1 VDPDPSSLFINTLM
15 IQQSGMIIYLIVFIL
30 LLCGSAL
37 VSGAEVALFSL
48 GSTDLAEDSDDFP
61 RRVLVN
67 KLLERPKKL
76 LATILIA
83 NNAIN
88 ITSVL
93 IFGIL
98 SSYWFAGLEPV
109 AVNFIY
115 EFDLD
120 IRFIIEVVVVTF
132 LILLFGEIFPK
143 VYANR
148 NPVRFANFMA
158 IPLNVLDKTFSFMS
172 LPMRYV
178 TLKIHERLGSKKSNI
193 TVSQL
198 SQALELTDENDT
210 THEEQQLLQGIV
222 SFGNT
227 DTKNVMR
234 NRTNVFALDEQLP
247 YKEIIPL
254 VIENG
259 YSRIPV
265 FKESMDQIIGVLYVK
280 DLLPYIDRKNFE
292 WTKLLRETYF
302 VPENKKLDDLL
313 QEFQEQK
320 KHLAIVVD
328 EYGGTSGLIT
338 LEDIIEE
345 IVGDISDEFDEENLI
360 YSKLDDKNY
369 IFEGITPLKDFYR
382 VIDIDENE
390 QSIFDDH
397 RGESETLAGFLLEQT
412 GHFPRKLDKISFHGF
427 TFLIEA
433 MDKKRI
439 KQIKCTLP

>member
-1 VDPDPSSLFINTLM
+1 MDPDPSQFLYISM
-15 IQQSGMIIYLIVFIL
+15 ISSGDQMMYVIVFIL
-30 LLCGSAL
+30 LLIASAL
-37 VSGAEVALFSL
+37 ISGAEVAFFGLSNTEL
-48 GSTDLAEDSDDFP
+48 EDENEDFA
-61 RRVLVN
+61 RRHIVR
-67 KLLERPKKL
+67 KLLFRPKKL

-93 IFGIL
+93 IFSIL
-98 SSYWFAGLEPV
+98 SDSWFENIADFYL
-109 AVNFIY
+109 
-115 EFDLD
+115 FDFQ
-120 IRFIIEVVVVTF
+120 INVRFILEVVVVTF

-148 NPVRFANFMA
+148 NPKGFASFMA
-158 IPLNVLDKTFSFMS
+158 IPLNILDKVFSFLS

-178 TLKIHERLGSKKSNI
+178 TLQIQERLGSKKSNI

-210 THEEQQLLQGIV
+210 TDEEQQLLQGIV

-227 DTKNVMR
+227 QTKNVMR
-234 NRTNVFALDEQLP
+234 NRMDVFALDETLP
-247 YKEIIPL
+247 FIEIIPQ

-259 YSRIPV
+259 YSRIPCY
-265 FKESMDQIIGVLYVK
+265 KESIDQITGVLYVK

-292 WTKLLRETYF
+292 WTKLLREAYF

-313 QEFQEQK
+313 QEFQEKK
-320 KHLAIVVD
+320 KHIAIVVD
-328 EYGGTSGLIT
+328 EYGGTSGLIS

-345 IVGDISDEFDEENLI
+345 IVGDISDEFDEEDLV

-369 IFEGITPLKDFYR
+369 IFDGKTQLKDFYR
-382 VIDIDENE
+382 VLDLEEDNIL
-390 QSIFDDH
+390 IFDTAK
-397 RGESETLAGFLLEQT
+397 GESETLAGFILEQT
-412 GHFPRKLDKISFHGF
+412 GYFPRKLDTIVFHNI
-427 TFLIEA
+427 TFLVEV

-439 KQIKCTLP
+439 KQIKCTIA

>member
-1 VDPDPSSLFINTLM
+1 MDPDPLPIL
-15 IQQSGMIIYLIVFIL
+15 QLLLVYQPEQLIYLAVFIL
-30 LLCGSAL
+30 LLLFSAL
-37 VSGAEVALFSL
+37 ISGAEVALFSL
-48 GSTDLAEDSDDFP
+48 STNDLTEENPTFSKQAI
-61 RRVLVN
+61 VA
-67 KLLERPKKL
+67 KLLDRPKKL

-93 IFGIL
+93 IFSILAQVWFSGIETE
-98 SSYWFAGLEPV
+98 W
-109 AVNFIY
+109 
-115 EFDLD
+115 
-120 IRFIIEVVVVTF
+120 IRFVIEVGAVTF

-148 NPVRFANFMA
+148 NPIGFANFMA
-158 IPLNVLDKTFSFMS
+158 IPLNVLDKLFSFMS

-178 TLKIHERLGSKKSNI
+178 TLQIQDRLGSKKSNI

-210 THEEQQLLQGIV
+210 TDEEQQLLQGIV
-222 SFGNT
+222 SFGLT

-234 NRTNVFALDEQLP
+234 NRTDVFALDETLSFKDVVPQ
-247 YKEIIPL
+247 
-254 VIENG
+254 VVSNG

-265 FKESMDQIIGVLYVK
+265 FKESIDSITGILYVK

-292 WTKLLRETYF
+292 WTKLLREAYF

-313 QEFQEQK
+313 QDFQEQK

-328 EYGGTSGLIT
+328 EYGGTSGLIS

-345 IVGDISDEFDEENLI
+345 IVGDISDEFDDENLI
-360 YSKLDDKNY
+360 YSKLDDRNY
-369 IFEGITPLKDFYR
+369 IFEGKTAIKDFYR
-382 VIDIDENE
+382 ILKMSEE
-390 QSIFDDH
+390 SILLFEEEK
-397 RGESETLAGFLLEQT
+397 GESETLAGFLLEQT
-412 GHFPRKLDKISFHGF
+412 GSFPRKLDKINFQDY
-427 TFLIEA
+427 TFVIES

-439 KQIKCTLP
+439 KQIKCTTP

>member
-1 VDPDPSSLFINTLM
+1 MDPDPSSLPFTILF
-15 IQQSGMIIYLIVFIL
+15 IQQTDMLYYLFVFVL

-48 GSTDLAEDSDDFP
+48 GVKELDEESPDFP
-61 RRVLVN
+61 RRMLVN

-98 SSYWFAGLEPV
+98 SSYWFENLEPIPV
-109 AVNFIY
+109 DFIY
-115 EFDLD
+115 TFDLD

-158 IPLNVLDKTFSFMS
+158 IPLNILDKTFSFMS

-178 TLKIHERLGSKKSNI
+178 TLRIHERLGSKKSNI
-193 TVSQL
+193 TISQL

-210 THEEQQLLQGIV
+210 TLEEQQLLQGIV

-247 YKEIIPL
+247 FKEVIPM

-345 IVGDISDEFDEENLI
+345 IVGDISDEFDEDDLV

-369 IFEGITPLKDFYR
+369 IFEGITTLKDFYR
-382 VIDIDENE
+382 VINMSEN
-390 QSIFDDH
+390 QQQFFDNY
-397 RGESETLAGFLLEQT
+397 RGESETLAGFILEQT
-412 GHFPRKLDKISFHGF
+412 GSFPRKLDKISFHGF
-427 TFLIEA
+427 MFLIEA

>member
-1 VDPDPSSLFINTLM
+1 MDPDPSSLFMLMPSILTDGTLL
-15 IQQSGMIIYLIVFIL
+15 YLMFFIL
-30 LLCGSAL
+30 LLVCSAL
-37 VSGAEVALFSL
+37 ISGAEVAMFSL
-48 GSTDLAEDSDDFP
+48 TSNELEDENLEFSQ
-61 RRVLVN
+61 RALVE
-67 KLLERPKKL
+67 KLLDRPKKL

-93 IFGIL
+93 IFGII
-98 SSYWFAGLEPV
+98 SEVWFAGLEPV
-109 AVNFIY
+109 TL
-115 EFDLD
+115 DLGFVLEID
-120 IRFIIEVVVVTF
+120 LRFILEVVVVTF

-148 NPVRFANFMA
+148 NPVGFANFMA
-158 IPLNVLDKTFSFMS
+158 IPLNVLDKLFSFMS

-178 TLKIHERLGSKKSNI
+178 TLKIHDRLGNRSSNI
-193 TVSQL
+193 TVSHL
-198 SQALELTDENDT
+198 SQALELTDDEDT
-210 THEEQQLLQGIV
+210 TDEEQQLLQGIV

-227 DTKNVMR
+227 DTKNAMR
-234 NRTNVFALDEQLP
+234 NRTNVFALDEALEF
-247 YKEIIPL
+247 KEIIPL
-254 VIENG
+254 VIEHG

-265 FKESMDQIIGVLYVK
+265 YKESIDQITGVLYVK
-280 DLLPYIDRKNFE
+280 DLLPYIDRRNYE

-313 QEFQEQK
+313 QEFQEEK

-338 LEDIIEE
+338 MEDIIEE
-345 IVGDISDEFDEENLI
+345 IVGDISDEFDEEDII

-369 IFEGITPLKDFYR
+369 IFEAITPLKDFYR
-382 VIDIDENE
+382 VVDFEEEQEALFNE
-390 QSIFDDH
+390 H

-412 GHFPRKLDKISFHGF
+412 GSFPRKLDKITFHGY
-427 TFLIEA
+427 TFVIEA

-439 KQIKCTLP
+439 KQVKCTLP

>member
-1 VDPDPSSLFINTLM
+1 MDPDPLPIL
-15 IQQSGMIIYLIVFIL
+15 QLLLVYQPEQLIYLVVFIL
-30 LLCGSAL
+30 LLLFSAL
-37 VSGAEVALFSL
+37 ISGAEVALFSL
-48 GSTDLAEDSDDFP
+48 STNDLTEENPTFSKQAI
-61 RRVLVN
+61 VA
-67 KLLERPKKL
+67 KLLDRPKKL

-93 IFGIL
+93 IFSILAQVWFSGIETE
-98 SSYWFAGLEPV
+98 W
-109 AVNFIY
+109 
-115 EFDLD
+115 
-120 IRFIIEVVVVTF
+120 IRFVIEVGAVTF

-148 NPVRFANFMA
+148 NPIGFANFMA
-158 IPLNVLDKTFSFMS
+158 IPLNVLDKLFSFMS

-178 TLKIHERLGSKKSNI
+178 TLQIQDRLGNKKSNI

-210 THEEQQLLQGIV
+210 TDEEQQLLQGIV
-222 SFGNT
+222 SFGLT

-234 NRTNVFALDEQLP
+234 NRTDVFALDETLSFKDVVPQ
-247 YKEIIPL
+247 
-254 VIENG
+254 VVSNG

-265 FKESMDQIIGVLYVK
+265 FKESIDSITGILYVK

-292 WTKLLRETYF
+292 WTKLLREAYF

-313 QEFQEQK
+313 QDFQEQK

-328 EYGGTSGLIT
+328 EYGGTSGLIS

-345 IVGDISDEFDEENLI
+345 IVGDISDEFDDENLI
-360 YSKLDDKNY
+360 YSKLDDRNY
-369 IFEGITPLKDFYR
+369 IFEGKTALKDFYR
-382 VIDIDENE
+382 ILRMSEE
-390 QSIFDDH
+390 SILLFEEEK
-397 RGESETLAGFLLEQT
+397 GESETLAGFILEQT
-412 GHFPRKLDKISFHGF
+412 GSFPRKLDKINFQDY
-427 TFLIEA
+427 TFVIES

-439 KQIKCTLP
+439 KQIKCTTP

>member
-1 VDPDPSSLFINTLM
+1 MDPDPLPILQLLM
-15 IQQSGMIIYLIVFIL
+15 VYQVEQVIYLAVFIL
-30 LLCGSAL
+30 LLIFSAL
-37 VSGAEVALFSL
+37 ISGAEVAMFSL
-48 GSTDLAEDSDDFP
+48 SNTELEEENTSFP
-61 RRVLVN
+61 KRAIVA
-67 KLLERPKKL
+67 KLLDRPKKL

-93 IFGIL
+93 IFSIL
-98 SSYWFAGLEPV
+98 ANVWFGGLET
-109 AVNFIY
+109 
-115 EFDLD
+115 EWL
-120 IRFIIEVVVVTF
+120 RFVLEVGVVTF

-148 NPVRFANFMA
+148 NPIGFANFMA
-158 IPLNVLDKTFSFMS
+158 IPLNILDKLFSFMS

-178 TLKIHERLGSKKSNI
+178 TLQIQDRLGSKKSNI

-210 THEEQQLLQGIV
+210 TIEEQQLLQGIV

-234 NRTNVFALDEQLP
+234 NRTDVFALDETLTFKDIVPQ
-247 YKEIIPL
+247 
-254 VIENG
+254 VISNG

-265 FKESMDQIIGVLYVK
+265 FKESIDHITGILYVK

-292 WTKLLRETYF
+292 WTKLLREAYF

-313 QEFQEQK
+313 QDFQEQK

-328 EYGGTSGLIT
+328 EYGGTSGLIS

-345 IVGDISDEFDEENLI
+345 IVGDISDEFDDENLV
-360 YSKLDDKNY
+360 YSKLDDHNY
-369 IFEGITPLKDFYR
+369 IFEGKTAIKDFYR
-382 VIDIDENE
+382 ILKLEEESMVLFEDVK
-390 QSIFDDH
+390 
-397 RGESETLAGFLLEQT
+397 GESETLAGFLLEQT
-412 GHFPRKLDKISFHGF
+412 GSFPRKLDKISFHGYVF
-427 TFLIEA
+427 VIES

-439 KQIKCTLP
+439 KQIKCTTP

>member
-1 VDPDPSSLFINTLM
+1 MDPDPLPLNQLLLVY
-15 IQQSGMIIYLIVFIL
+15 QPEQLIYLGVFIL
-30 LLCGSAL
+30 LLIFSAL
-37 VSGAEVALFSL
+37 ISGAEVALFSL
-48 GSTDLAEDSDDFP
+48 SNTELEEDNPAFSKKAI
-61 RRVLVN
+61 VA
-67 KLLERPKKL
+67 KLLDRPKKL

-93 IFGIL
+93 IFSIL
-98 SSYWFAGLEPV
+98 AEVWFGGLET
-109 AVNFIY
+109 
-115 EFDLD
+115 EW
-120 IRFIIEVVVVTF
+120 IRFVLEVGAVTF

-148 NPVRFANFMA
+148 NPIGFANFMA
-158 IPLNVLDKTFSFMS
+158 IPLNVLDKLFSFMS

-178 TLKIHERLGSKKSNI
+178 TLQIQDRLGSKKSNI

-210 THEEQQLLQGIV
+210 TDEEQQLLQGIV
-222 SFGNT
+222 SFGLT

-234 NRTNVFALDEQLP
+234 NRTDVFALDENLTF
-247 YKEIIPL
+247 KEIIPQ
-254 VIENG
+254 VVDNG

-265 FKESMDQIIGVLYVK
+265 FKESVDNITGILYVK

-292 WTKLLRETYF
+292 WTKLLREAYF

-313 QEFQEQK
+313 QDFQEQK

-328 EYGGTSGLIT
+328 EYGGTSGLIS

-345 IVGDISDEFDEENLI
+345 IVGDISDEFDDENLI
-360 YSKLDDKNY
+360 YSKLDERNY
-369 IFEGITPLKDFYR
+369 IFEGKTSIKDFYR
-382 VIDIDENE
+382 ILKLEEESMLLFEVGK
-390 QSIFDDH
+390 
-397 RGESETLAGFLLEQT
+397 GESETLAGFLLEQT
-412 GHFPRKLDKISFHGF
+412 GHFPRKLDKIIFEGY
-427 TFLIEA
+427 TFIIES

-439 KQIKCTLP
+439 KQIKCTTP